1 MNASVETLILPLLN
15 SYGTELEKVCITGE
29 LLKRLKHQQQG
40 FCREYKSASYVT
52 DNKTNLNFVVTEN
65 EIKLTCQFVEFRG
78 PSLPRIEKPK
88 YVVPVHLSDMY
99 PSHRRA
105 GD

>member
-1 MNASVETLILPLLN
+1 MNASIETLILPLLN
-15 SYGTELEKVCITGE
+15 SYGTELEKVCITGD
-29 LLKRLKHQQQG
+29 LLKRLKHLQQG
-40 FCREYKSASYVT
+40 FCRERKSASYVT

-78 PSLPRIEKPK
+78 PSLPKIEKPK
-88 YVVPVHLSDMY
+88 YVAPVHLSDMY

>member
-65 EIKLTCQFVEFRG
+65 EIKLL
-78 PSLPRIEKPK
+78 SLETKRF
-88 YVVPVHLSDMY
+88 LSWRLI
-99 PSHRRA
+99 SVSTSLF
-105 GD
+105 

>member
-15 SYGTELEKVCITGE
+15 SFGTEIEKVCITGD
-29 LLKRLKHQQQG
+29 LLKRLKHTQQG
-40 FCREYKSASYVT
+40 LCREYKSASYMT
-52 DNKTNLNFVVTEN
+52 DFKTNLNFVITED

-88 YVVPVHLSDMY
+88 YVAPVQLSDMY

>member
-15 SYGTELEKVCITGE
+15 SYGTELEKVCITGD
-29 LLKRLKHQQQG
+29 LLKRLKHTQQG
-40 FCREYKSASYVT
+40 FCRDYKSTSYMT
-52 DNKTNLNFVVTEN
+52 DFKTKLNFVITED

-88 YVVPVHLSDMY
+88 YVVPVQLADIY
-99 PSHRRA
+99 PSHRHA